1 MPIQPFIPS
10 GTRRKAV
17 NNEKKFG
24 SEPIVSS
31 NLEDLDTPGVIV
43 EVDPEEADL
52 MGAFEE
58 TALSEEAAWLS
69 NIEGEDVE
77 S

>member
-1 MPIQPFIPS
+1 MS
-10 GTRRKAV
+10 
-17 NNEKKFG
+17 NEKE
-24 SEPIVSS
+24 SWVEPIISS
-31 NLEDLDTPGVIV
+31 NLEDLDTPGVMV

-52 MGAFEE
+52 LGAFEE
-58 TALSEEAAWLS
+58 TALSEEDAWLS

>member
-1 MPIQPFIPS
+1 VI
-10 GTRRKAV
+10 
-17 NNEKKFG
+17 NEKE
-24 SEPIVSS
+24 SRVEPIISS
-31 NLEDLDTPGVIV
+31 NLEDLDTPGVMV

-52 MGAFEE
+52 LGAFEE
-58 TALSEEAAWLS
+58 TALSEEDAWLS

>member
-1 MPIQPFIPS
+1 M
-10 GTRRKAV
+10 T
-17 NNEKKFG
+17 NEKE
-24 SEPIVSS
+24 SWVDPIISS
-31 NLEDLDTPGVIV
+31 NLEDLDTPGVMV

-52 MGAFEE
+52 LGAFEE
-58 TALSEEAAWLS
+58 TALSEEDAWLS